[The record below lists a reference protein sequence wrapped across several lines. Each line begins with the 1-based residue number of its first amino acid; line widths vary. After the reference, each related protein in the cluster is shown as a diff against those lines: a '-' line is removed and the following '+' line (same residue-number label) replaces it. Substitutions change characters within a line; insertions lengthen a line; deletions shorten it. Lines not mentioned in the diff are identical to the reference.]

1 MYPCLLQSVSAFHSA
16 LLSFFCAGCLFNI
29 LLGKVPTAWLLG
41 VSASQ
46 VEGKEISL
54 VLNPTTPKYFSTQ
67 IAEFI
72 VISLVVRLFNK

>member
-1 MYPCLLQSVSAFHSA
+1 M
-16 LLSFFCAGCLFNI
+16 
-29 LLGKVPTAWLLG
+29 LGKVPTAWLLG